1 MIETFLF
8 FIHSIALLLL
18 GVFLSYSF
26 ALNRLS
32 KKNCLILLGFC
43 IFSGILQIIVLVLG
57 GADAVRK
64 FYPFITHLPL
74 LALLC
79 TIFHKSFATATAAIG
94 TAYLCCHPA
103 KWFGILTFA
112 LTKNSVAEYTT
123 QIIVLLIVAVAS
135 YLFLAPYLSEIFNKN
150 YRNVYVFSIIPTVY
164 YLFDYI
170 AVVYTDFWISNNR
183 IALEFL
189 PFLLCIVFIVFCM
202 MYSKEVEKNSYAEH
216 KEQIIRIAM
225 EQQLKEFDA
234 VKRSEHE
241 IKILRHDMRLLLNN
255 LSMCIEN
262 EDKETAQKL
271 ISAYTGGIEA
281 TTIKKYC
288 TNILINYLIS
298 DFDSRCQKNHID
310 FSYQIVLDRLNCD
323 EIMFST
329 IISNAL
335 ENALNAQKKL
345 PPEKR
350 NIKLMIKTHGEKL
363 LLSIKNPFLEP
374 PVFVNGIPVS
384 KRKGH
389 GYGSQS
395 ISFLTERLGGNCQFT
410 IEEDLF
416 VLRVIIN

>member
-1 MIETFLF
+1 
-8 FIHSIALLLL
+8 
-18 GVFLSYSF
+18 
-26 ALNRLS
+26 
-32 KKNCLILLGFC
+32 
-43 IFSGILQIIVLVLG
+43 
-57 GADAVRK
+57 
-64 FYPFITHLPL
+64 
-74 LALLC
+74 
-79 TIFHKSFATATAAIG
+79 
-94 TAYLCCHPA
+94 
-103 KWFGILTFA
+103 
-112 LTKNSVAEYTT
+112 
-123 QIIVLLIVAVAS
+123 
-135 YLFLAPYLSEIFNKN
+135 
-150 YRNVYVFSIIPTVY
+150 
-164 YLFDYI
+164 
-170 AVVYTDFWISNNR
+170 
-183 IALEFL
+183 
-189 PFLLCIVFIVFCM
+189 
-202 MYSKEVEKNSYAEH
+202 MYSKEVEKKSYAEH

-374 PVFVNGIPVS
+374 PVFINGIPVS